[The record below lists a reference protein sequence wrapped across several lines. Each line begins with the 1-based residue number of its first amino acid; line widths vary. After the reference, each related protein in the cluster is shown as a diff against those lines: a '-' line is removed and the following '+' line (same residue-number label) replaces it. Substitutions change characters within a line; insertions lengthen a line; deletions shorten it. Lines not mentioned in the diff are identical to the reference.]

1 MISNMDILAD
11 IAVNATDSKIVSKA
25 IEKINDDSFLIGI
38 VKNGKGPFRNEAAQK
53 INDQSVLIEI
63 AKNDEDFLV
72 RATSAQKISDES
84 VLIDIA
90 KNDENSYVRRAAAQ
104 KISDESVLIDI
115 AMNDEDAYVRRA
127 AAQKIS
133 DESVL
138 DDIALNEEK
147 LTKVICEKCGSEN
160 MTVKSHKA
168 PNPGY
173 SYCAWRIIDYICND
187 CGNIISKPL

>member
-1 MISNMDILAD
+1 MMIL
-11 IAVNATDSKIVSKA
+11 
-25 IEKINDDSFLIGI
+25 FLIGI

-90 KNDENSYVRRAAAQ
+90 TNDENSYVRRAAAQ

-115 AMNDEDAYVRRA
+115 AMNDEDTYVRRA

-173 SYCAWRIIDYICND
+173 SYCAWSIIDYVCND

>member
-1 MISNMDILAD
+1 M
-11 IAVNATDSKIVSKA
+11 
-25 IEKINDDSFLIGI
+25 
-38 VKNGKGPFRNEAAQK
+38 VKVPFRNEAAQK
-53 INDQSVLIEI
+53 INDQPVLIEI

-90 KNDENSYVRRAAAQ
+90 MNDEDVYVRRAATQ
-104 KISDESVLIDI
+104 KIG
-115 AMNDEDAYVRRA
+115 
-127 AAQKIS
+127 

-138 DDIALNEEK
+138 DDIDLNEER

-173 SYCAWRIIDYICND
+173 SYCAWSIIDYVCND